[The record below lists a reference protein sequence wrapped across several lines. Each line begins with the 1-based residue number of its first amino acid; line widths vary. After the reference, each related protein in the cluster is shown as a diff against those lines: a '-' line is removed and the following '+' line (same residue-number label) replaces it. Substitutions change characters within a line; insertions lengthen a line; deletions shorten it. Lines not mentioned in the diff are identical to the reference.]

1 MPHLHLE
8 SFKPLSFPARCG
20 DVEFDFLAEG
30 VARTGESLIA
40 TRYKGREFFL
50 VHKQSGTKELLK
62 CDKVTRPSPNFIVKH
77 ALLAYAECAGL
88 NVLDSNVD
96 NAPENTHL
104 KTHDALKTIDFFA
117 ENFPTE
123 REVRIEVGF
132 GSARHL
138 LHQAEANPEC
148 LFIGLEIHKPSIE
161 QALKQV
167 VIRNLTNVMVLDYDA
182 RLFLEF
188 VPSNVAGKIYVH
200 FPVPWD
206 KKPHRRVISEAFLN
220 EAIRV
225 LKPGGTLELRTDSEE
240 YYRYALET
248 FSAPQKSRFEVYK
261 NRDIA
266 ISSKYEDRWKKMEK
280 NIYDVIF
287 TCDIESPEA
296 ELGGDF
302 SFAST
307 HAPMAAIERIGNE
320 THKEEWGFLHVERVF
335 RIGNEGA
342 MIRLAMGSFDRPEST
357 YVIIEPGRTRYYPAL
372 PVRSRANL
380 AAHNLLNE
388 LLHG

>member
-8 SFKPLSFPARCG
+8 SFKTPAFPAVCK
-20 DVEFDFLAEG
+20 DVEFDFIACNVGHNDED
-30 VARTGESLIA
+30 LIA
-40 TRYKGREFFL
+40 TRYKGRSFFL
-50 VHKQSGTKELLK
+50 VHKKSENKELLK
-62 CDKVTRPSPNFIVKH
+62 SDKITRPSPNFILKH
-77 ALLAYAECAGL
+77 ALLAYAECAGI
-88 NVLDSNVD
+88 NVLDSNVND
-96 NAPENTHL
+96 APENTHL
-104 KTHDALKTIDFFA
+104 KTHDALKTISFFA
-117 ENFPTE
+117 ENFPSE

-138 LHQAEANPEC
+138 LHQAEAFPEV

-161 QALKQV
+161 QALKQIS
-167 VIRNLTNVMVLDYDA
+167 IRNLNNVMVLDYDA

-188 VPSNVAGKIYVH
+188 VPSNVVGKIYVH

-220 EAIRV
+220 ESIRV
-225 LKPGGTLELRTDSEE
+225 LKAGGTLELRTDSEE

-248 FSAPQKSRFEVYK
+248 FSSPQQSRFEVYK

-266 ISSKYEDRWKKMEK
+266 ISSKYEDRWKRLEK

-287 TCDIESPEA
+287 TCETESPEA
-296 ELGGDF
+296 QLEGDF
-302 SFAST
+302 SFNST
-307 HAPMAAIERIGNE
+307 QNPLGVLERLSKE
-320 THKEEWGFLHVERVF
+320 TFKRDWGFLHVERAF
-335 RIGNEGA
+335 RIGENSV
-342 MIRLAMGSFDRPEST
+342 MLRLAMGSFDRPESC
-357 YVIIEPGRTRYYPAL
+357 YVIIENNKTHYYPSL

-380 AAHNLLNE
+380 AAHTLLNE

>member
-8 SFKPLSFPARCG
+8 SFKTPSFPARCG
-20 DVEFDFLAEG
+20 DVEFDFIAHN
-30 VARTGESLIA
+30 TGRRDESLIA
-40 TRYKGREFFL
+40 SRYKGREFFL
-50 VHKQSGTKELLK
+50 VHKKNEAKELLK
-62 CDKVTRPSPNFIVKH
+62 CDKITRPSPNFIVKH

-88 NVLDSNVD
+88 SVLDSNVD

-104 KTHDALKTIDFFA
+104 KTHDALKTISFFA
-117 ENFPTE
+117 EDFPRD

-138 LHQAEANPEC
+138 LHQAETNPDV

-161 QALKQV
+161 QALKQI
-167 VIRNLTNVMVLDYDA
+167 VIRNLDNVMVLDYDA

-188 VPSNVAGKIYVH
+188 VPSNVVGRIYVH

-220 EAIRV
+220 ESIRV
-225 LKPGGTLELRTDSEE
+225 LKAGGTLELRTDSEE
-240 YYRYALET
+240 YYRFALET
-248 FSAPQKSRFEVYK
+248 FSAPQQSRFEVYK

-266 ISSKYEDRWKKMEK
+266 ISSKYEDRWKRMEK

-287 TCDIESPEA
+287 TCETESPEA
-296 ELGGDF
+296 ELSGDF
-302 SFAST
+302 SFGST
-307 HAPMAAIERIGNE
+307 QTPLEAMNRIGTE
-320 THKEEWGFLHVERVF
+320 TIKREWGFLHVERTF
-335 RIGNEGA
+335 QIGEESA
-342 MIRLAMGSFDRPEST
+342 MLRLAMGSFDRPESC
-357 YVIIEPGRTRYYPAL
+357 YVILEKGRTRYFPSL

-380 AAHNLLNE
+380 CAHTLLNE